1 MSNPSDNIRTIRR
14 DLSPYLFNYLRDDN
28 APAILHEILAT
39 GTLLSME
46 HDYICF
52 TDAPITCY
60 LSNLKYFDSFKEKG
74 RKAMFSQYGIG
85 ISRDWL
91 YENKGARP
99 VIYGQADEIKFLDE
113 SIRWR
118 FLELDI
124 HKGDYSWLRE
134 WRIPMKEL
142 NLYEIPRD
150 YIIFIAPKEKELR
163 EYAVDWDFDVD
174 FDYDHGETH
183 PYLIETPKETRFWK
197 GFSIDQIKEIEN
209 DFVLSARTNTQIIGE
224 KLL

>member
-1 MSNPSDNIRTIRR
+1 
-14 DLSPYLFNYLRDDN
+14 
-28 APAILHEILAT
+28 
-39 GTLLSME
+39 ME

-60 LSNLKYFDSFKEKG
+60 LSNLKYFDSFKEMG
-74 RKAMFSQYGIG
+74 RKAMFSPYGIG

-99 VIYGQADEIKFLDE
+99 VIYGQADEINLLDE

-124 HKGDYSWLRE
+124 HKRDYSWLRE

-142 NLYEIPRD
+142 NLYDIPREH
-150 YIIFIAPKEKELR
+150 IIFIVPKEEELKG
-163 EYAVDWDFDVD
+163 YAVDWDFDVD
-174 FDYDHGETH
+174 VDFDYDHGESH
-183 PYLIETPKETRFWK
+183 PYLIETPKETRSWK

-224 KLL
+224 NL

>member
-1 MSNPSDNIRTIRR
+1 MSNPSDNIRTIRH

-28 APAILHEILAT
+28 APAILHEILTT

-52 TDAPITCY
+52 TEAPITCY

-74 RKAMFSQYGIG
+74 HKAMFSQYGIG

-134 WRIPMKEL
+134 H
-142 NLYEIPRD
+142 
-150 YIIFIAPKEKELR
+150 IIFIAPKEEELR
-163 EYAVDWDFDVD
+163 EYAVDWDFDVV

-183 PYLIETPKETRFWK
+183 PYLIKTPQKTRFWK
-197 GFSIDQIKEIEN
+197 GFSIDQIKDIKN